1 MKSMTGMG
9 SAQGELLGSP
19 IKLEIKS
26 VNHRFCE
33 VNIRMPGKY
42 SFLEM
47 QITQKI
53 KSMVKRGRVDLFLNE
68 GKTSTLS
75 PLEVKAFEDYHEY
88 LNNIRRSLHLTDE
101 VPLSLVVSGAYNWIQ
116 KEVNLEQAW
125 KDLEPVLEK
134 ALNDLDGMRLKEGQ
148 ALIQNLKDR
157 AAALQNIKEQIFKIK
172 DQINQELSEK
182 LKTKIQEKLDEAQKK
197 DLDETRLHTEVTY
210 LLDRMDVTEE
220 LERLDSHLKQADEFL
235 NSKAGPVGRKMDFL
249 LQEFNREFNTIASKS
264 QSASIAHLVVD
275 AKAEIE
281 KIREQIQNI
290 E

>member
-1 MKSMTGMG
+1 M
-9 SAQGELLGSP
+9 
-19 IKLEIKS
+19 
-26 VNHRFCE
+26 
-33 VNIRMPGKY
+33 
-42 SFLEM
+42 
-47 QITQKI
+47 
-53 KSMVKRGRVDLFLNE
+53 
-68 GKTSTLS
+68 
-75 PLEVKAFEDYHEY
+75 
-88 LNNIRRSLHLTDE
+88 
-101 VPLSLVVSGAYNWIQ
+101 
-116 KEVNLEQAW
+116 NLEQAW